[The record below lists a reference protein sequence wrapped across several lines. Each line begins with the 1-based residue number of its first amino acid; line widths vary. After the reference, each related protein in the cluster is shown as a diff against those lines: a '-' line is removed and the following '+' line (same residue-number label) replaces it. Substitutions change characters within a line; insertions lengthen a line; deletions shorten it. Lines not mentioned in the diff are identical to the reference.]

1 MVGNLR
7 KYKFI
12 YYFQNNEQ
20 NLENT
25 FAISFTRDEKKN
37 AYGEWVWDG
46 VGKVTDY
53 FK

>member
-1 MVGNLR
+1 MAGNIR

-12 YYFQNNEQ
+12 YYFQNNEL

-25 FAISFTRDEKKN
+25 FAISFTRNKN
-37 AYGEWVWDG
+37 TYGEWDG